1 MDKKYMQENEI
12 AIKYLRN
19 QLSDKELEAF
29 EVYLIENPEVLETLE
44 LDSFFSASEF
54 PKTEK
59 FSGFFTKFRQAINP
73 NPVFATLFFA
83 MVAAVFVFV
92 PSGIEN
98 DMTAVY
104 VVELENLRSS
114 SQIEN
119 TNRLYFE
126 KIDQSKQI
134 ALTFHLPDEHPTVE
148 AKLFAVD
155 QDTLGACQNGENPI
169 SQSEVGFIES
179 KYSFLVPKS
188 KMGSGDYVVCISSNE
203 SLINQYRVSVVKK

>member
-59 FSGFFTKFRQAINP
+59 FSGFFTKFRQP
-73 NPVFATLFFA
+73 MNPVFATFFFA
-83 MVAAVFVFV
+83 MVAVVFVFV
-92 PSGIEN
+92 PSSTDN

-114 SQIEN
+114 SQLEN
-119 TNRLYFE
+119 TNRLSIE
-126 KIDQSKQI
+126 KIYRSKQI
-134 ALTFHLPDEHPTVE
+134 GLIFHLPEEYPIVE
-148 AKLFAVD
+148 AKLFATD
-155 QDTLGACQNGENPI
+155 QDAYGDCENSENPI
-169 SQSEVGFIES
+169 FQSKVEFIES
-179 KYSFLVPKS
+179 EYSFLVPKS
-188 KMGSGDYVVCISSNE
+188 KMGEGNYVVCISSNE
-203 SLINQYRVSVVKK
+203 GLINQYRVSVVKE